1 MHKNKYIEDLIEIK
15 NTMSR
20 ASRFITLS
28 GLSGVSTGIT
38 AILGVLI
45 AYLTVFKDNEYL
57 THNKGSNKRCRPFAF
72 DTDSC
77 RNISSFHRLGHLF
90 YQKKIRKQNQNPWN
104 IQAQRLIIEL
114 SIPLITGG
122 ILCLMFLFKGYIGVL
137 SSLTL
142 VFYGLALINSSK
154 YTINE
159 IKNLGIIEI
168 ILGLIAFHF
177 INYSLLLWAIGFGI
191 FQIIYGLMVQKNIKC
206 ERDT

>member
-1 MHKNKYIEDLIEIK
+1 
-15 NTMSR
+15 
-20 ASRFITLS
+20 
-28 GLSGVSTGIT
+28 
-38 AILGVLI
+38 
-45 AYLTVFKDNEYL
+45 
-57 THNKGSNKRCRPFAF
+57 
-72 DTDSC
+72 
-77 RNISSFHRLGHLF
+77 
-90 YQKKIRKQNQNPWN
+90 
-104 IQAQRLIIEL
+104 
-114 SIPLITGG
+114 
-122 ILCLMFLFKGYIGVL
+122 MFLFKGYIGVL

>member
-1 MHKNKYIEDLIEIK
+1 MHKEKYIEDLIEIK

-57 THNKGSNKRCRPFAF
+57 THNKAAIKDADLLHLILIAAGTLVVSIGSAIYFTRR
-72 DTDSC
+72 
-77 RNISSFHRLGHLF
+77 
-90 YQKKIRKQNQNPWN
+90 KIRKQNQNPWN